1 MGWAF
6 GAATLGMLI
15 AGFFFGESLLICATG
30 LTTIA
35 LIFEMN
41 ELLIENRDAIW
52 IHRRSSWEANGV
64 LIIKIV
70 AIFLGVLA
78 TSLVLQTLWPQTFFL
93 PAAGHGVYFQ
103 NEPLT
108 LFKHNLRVL
117 MACLLMALIYRS
129 AGVLLVICWN
139 AFNWSMALNLFIRSA
154 AETGAKHTWFYAL
167 AVLPHLVLEA
177 AAYIAAGLTGV
188 FLSKALFKYRLSSG
202 KFYRVSRASVAILA
216 VSIGSL
222 WLAMELEIGLAQSVL
237 TQLRH

>member
-1 MGWAF
+1 
-6 GAATLGMLI
+6 MLI

-30 LTTIA
+30 LTTVA

-41 ELLIENRDAIW
+41 QLLNENREAIW
-52 IHRRSSWEANGV
+52 VHRRSSWEANGV
-64 LIIKIV
+64 LILKII
-70 AIFLGVLA
+70 AIFMGVLL
-78 TSLVLQTLWPQTFFL
+78 TSLVFQTLWPRIFFL
-93 PAAGHGVYFQ
+93 PAAEHGVYFQ
-103 NEPLT
+103 NEPLP

-117 MACLLMALIYRS
+117 TVCLLMAVLYRA

-139 AFNWSMALNLFIRSA
+139 ALNWSMALNLFIGSA
-154 AETGAKHTWFYAL
+154 AATGARHTWFYAL

-177 AAYIAAGLTGV
+177 GAYIAAGLSGV

-202 KFYRVSRASVAILA
+202 KFFRVSRASVAILA

-237 TQLRH
+237 AQLRR